1 MFIIPTKQTI
11 KYAKENH
18 DDENPIVQIN
28 LFSYNKNAKYK
39 DITLNDI
46 SGRDAYKK
54 YASIATKAVIE
65 VGGKVLW
72 WSKIR
77 LTMIGP
83 DKDKWDEVGVVW
95 YPNMKKFLEMT
106 EIDWYKSSFIHREA
120 ALADTRL
127 ITCYDMSR
135 SMKMKLWL
143 ASWFGKIIFR

>member
-1 MFIIPTKQTI
+1 MFIIPTEQTI

-54 YASIATKAVIE
+54 YANIATKAVIE

-83 DKDKWDEVGVVW
+83 DKDKWDEV
-95 YPNMKKFLEMT
+95 
-106 EIDWYKSSFIHREA
+106 
-120 ALADTRL
+120 
-127 ITCYDMSR
+127 
-135 SMKMKLWL
+135 
-143 ASWFGKIIFR
+143 